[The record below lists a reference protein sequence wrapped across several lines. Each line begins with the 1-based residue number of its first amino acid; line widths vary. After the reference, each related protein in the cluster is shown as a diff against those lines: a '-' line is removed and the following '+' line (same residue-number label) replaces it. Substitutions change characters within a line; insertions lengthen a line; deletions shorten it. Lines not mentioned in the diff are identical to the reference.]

1 MKQIFS
7 YILPALLIGIYLIG
21 IVILNLQTQKV
32 APAEE
37 IQVNKEKFRTFYS
50 IEEIKSFIARYSTQ
64 QSDFLFRLGST
75 IEQFS
80 GPPSLPAPIP
90 TPTVIRQESTQST
103 PSYYS
108 KTNVQVEGVDEPDV
122 VKTDG
127 MYIYAVTDKGI
138 VIVKAYPV
146 EESGII
152 SKIDLKKKQNEPYLY
167 YEFQILLYVYNNKLI
182 VIDRSVVYN
191 EPLDVYFTDIYS
203 SRYYKPPVIYTNV
216 LIYDIKDRAQPK
228 LEWNV
233 TIEGDYVASRMIE
246 ENVYIITASPVYLQY
261 EITLPTIY
269 DNNKEIKVKPNNIYY
284 TPYIDT
290 AFRFTLLVHLNLM
303 NKSIEY
309 KGFLL
314 GVTNT
319 IYVSLKNIYITQ
331 YIYSQRWIGRTSTI
345 TSEQDYTIIH
355 RINIQNGIRY
365 EAAGKVPG
373 FVLNQFSMDEY
384 EEYFRVATTSMVF
397 DRETFTTTSNN
408 IYILNMDL
416 KIIGKIEGIEKGERI
431 YAARFVQ
438 EKCYLVTF
446 RQIDPFF
453 VIDLSNVQEPKILG
467 YLKIPG
473 FSTYLHPINETMVLG
488 IGEEGW
494 RKIKISLFDVSDFN
508 NPKEI
513 SKIIIGN
520 QSDYAYSEA
529 LHEHKAFLYDPK
541 RKLVIL
547 PFTIEAR
554 AILPVNVTMLQTT
567 YKYSLIVSYDWN
579 GFLVFEIK
587 DKIYLKGNITQAGYE
602 DMLERVKDIIQDL
615 MRYNWNYGYSY
626 QIINLP
632 VKFMRVLFI
641 EDFLYTLSNL
651 KLKINNIHTLEE
663 IKEIKF

>member
-21 IVILNLQTQKV
+21 IIILNLQTQKI
-32 APAEE
+32 APTEE
-37 IQVNKEKFRTFYS
+37 TQVNKEKFRTFYS
-50 IEEIKSFIARYSTQ
+50 IEEIKSFIARYSKY
-64 QSDFLFRLGST
+64 QSDFLFKVSLP

-80 GPPSLPAPIP
+80 GPASLPAPVL
-90 TPTVIRQESTQST
+90 TPTAIHQESAPSM

-146 EESGII
+146 KESEIV
-152 SKIDLKKKQNEPYLY
+152 SKIDLKKRQNEPYLY
-167 YEFQILLYVYNNKLI
+167 YNFQTSLYVYNDKLI
-182 VIDRSVVYN
+182 VIDRNVAYN
-191 EPLDVYFTDIYS
+191 EPLDIYS

-216 LIYDIKDRAQPK
+216 LIYNIKDRVQPK

-233 TIEGDYVASRMIE
+233 TIEGNYVASRMIE
-246 ENVYIITASPVYLQY
+246 ENVYMITASPIYSQH

-269 DNNKEIKVKPNNIYY
+269 DNNKEIKVKPNDIYY
-284 TPYIDT
+284 TPYIDA
-290 AFRFTLLVHLNLM
+290 AFRFTLLVHLNLI

-314 GVTNT
+314 GVTNA

-331 YIYSQRWIGRTSTI
+331 YIYSQRWTGRTSTL

-355 RINIQNGIRY
+355 RINIQNGIKY
-365 EAAGKVPG
+365 EAAGRVPG

-384 EEYFRVATTSMVF
+384 KEYFRVATTSIVF
-397 DRETFTTTSNN
+397 DKRWFTTSNN

-416 KIIGKIEGIEKGERI
+416 KIIGKIENIEIGERI

-494 RKIKISLFDVSDFN
+494 RKIKISLFDVSNFN

-529 LHEHKAFLYDPK
+529 LHNHKAFLYDPK